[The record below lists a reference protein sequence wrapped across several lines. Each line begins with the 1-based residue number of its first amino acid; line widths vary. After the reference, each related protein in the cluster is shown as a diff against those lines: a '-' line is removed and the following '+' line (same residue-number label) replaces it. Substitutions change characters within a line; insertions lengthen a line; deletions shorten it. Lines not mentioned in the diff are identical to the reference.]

1 VGALLNRRLPQQL
14 LHVLASLLF
23 LIFGLWML
31 FDRALG
37 LRPLAICVCTM
48 VALAAAT
55 TAATQTLRR
64 RRRTEA
70 SITGRSPDVV

>member
-1 VGALLNRRLPQQL
+1 MVMADGLAIGVGALLHRRLPQQL

-37 LRPLAICVCTM
+37 LRPLAICRVHDGGAGCGAT
-48 VALAAAT
+48 VAT
-55 TAATQTLRR
+55 PNSPTAPAN
-64 RRRTEA
+64 
-70 SITGRSPDVV
+70 

>member
-1 VGALLNRRLPQQL
+1 
-14 LHVLASLLF
+14 
-23 LIFGLWML
+23 ML

-37 LRPLAICVCTM
+37 LRPLAIFMCTM
-48 VALAAAT
+48 VVLAAAT
-55 TAATQTLRR
+55 TAAAQTLRR